1 MDFIDRIQQLA
12 SRIPEQMQHCQTEE
26 ATKTALVMPFIN
38 ALGYDVFNLG
48 EVIPEFT
55 ADIGIKKGEKVDYA
69 IRMDGNPIILFECKW
84 AGADLNKVHA
94 SQLFRYFNAVQSV
107 RFGIVTN
114 GIVYRFHTDLDAVN
128 RMDEKPF
135 FEFNMLS
142 FQDRD
147 IVELKKFTKSAF
159 NLDEIITT
167 ASDLKYTAALK
178 RILASEFES
187 PSEEFV
193 IFLTRQVYSGRIMES
208 VREQFTEII
217 RKAMRSFLND
227 RINQRL
233 KQAIDEDVDL
243 PLTAEPEP
251 QADAEEG
258 EDTGEPPRKNE
269 LHTTEDEIEGY
280 FAVKSILRKAIDVK
294 RVHIRDT
301 KSYCGIL
308 LDDNNRKPAARLWFN
323 REQKYMGLFD
333 ESRNEQ
339 RVPIDTIDDIYNHA
353 EAIIAT
359 VNRYDSE

>member
-12 SRIPEQMQHCQTEE
+12 NRIPQQMEHCQTEE
-26 ATKTALVMPFIN
+26 ATKNALIMPFIN
-38 ALGYDVFNLG
+38 TLGYDVFNLG

-69 IRMDGNPIILFECKW
+69 IMMDGNPIILFECKW

-107 RFGIVTN
+107 RFGILTN
-114 GIVYRFHTDLDAVN
+114 GIIYRFHSDLEAAN

-147 IVELKKFTKSAF
+147 VAELKKFTKSSF

-167 ASDLKYTAALK
+167 ASELKYTAAIK
-178 RILASEFES
+178 RILNQEFES
-187 PSEEFV
+187 PSEEYV
-193 IFLTRQVYSGRIMES
+193 TFLTRQVYSGKVMQS
-208 VREQFTEII
+208 VKEQFTDII

-233 KQAIDEDVDL
+233 KQAIDEDVVL
-243 PLTAEPEP
+243 PSTPETVAQAEEEDDDEPER
-251 QADAEEG
+251 ENG
-258 EDTGEPPRKNE
+258 I
-269 LHTTEDEIEGY
+269 HTTEDEIEGF
-280 FAVKSILRKAIDVK
+280 FAIKSILRDTIDVK
-294 RVHIRDT
+294 RVHMRDT

-308 LDDNNRKPAARLWFN
+308 LDDNNRKPIVRLRFN
-323 REQKYMGLFD
+323 REQKYLALID
-333 ESRNEQ
+333 AAKNEQ
-339 RVPIDTIDDIYNHA
+339 RVPVDTVDDIYNYA
-353 EAIIAT
+353 TMIIET
-359 VNRYDSE
+359 VNRYDAE

>member
-1 MDFIDRIQQLA
+1 
-12 SRIPEQMQHCQTEE
+12 
-26 ATKTALVMPFIN
+26 
-38 ALGYDVFNLG
+38 
-48 EVIPEFT
+48 
-55 ADIGIKKGEKVDYA
+55 
-69 IRMDGNPIILFECKW
+69 
-84 AGADLNKVHA
+84 
-94 SQLFRYFNAVQSV
+94 VQSV
-107 RFGIVTN
+107 RFGVVTN
-114 GIVYRFHTDLDAVN
+114 GIIYRFHTDLDAVN

-135 FEFNMLS
+135 FEFNMQA

-147 IVELKKFTKSAF
+147 VAELKKFTKSTF
-159 NLDEIITT
+159 DLEEIINT
-167 ASDLKYTAALK
+167 ASELKYTAALK

-193 IFLTRQVYSGRIMES
+193 VFLTRQVYSGRIMES

-243 PLTAEPEP
+243 PPTAEPEL

-258 EDTGEPPRKNE
+258 ENGGEPPRKNE

-280 FAVKSILRKAIDVK
+280 FVVKSILRNATDVK
-294 RVHIRDT
+294 RIHIRDT
-301 KSYCGIL
+301 KSYCGVL
-308 LDDNNRKPAARLWFN
+308 LDDNNRKPVTRLWFN
-323 REQKYMGLFD
+323 REQKYIGLFD

-339 RVPIDTIDDIYNHA
+339 RIPIDTIDDIYNHA
-353 EAIIAT
+353 EAIVST